1 MSKNSILESIQK
13 SKGYDIALFTTFNFE
28 ISFFERFIKNALFSN
43 KTKKISVFVDSQE
56 LNKSISKE
64 GDVHNIGHHYVVNPI
79 EMNGSFHPKLVLL
92 LGKKKAKLYVSS
104 CNLTTS
110 GYTINNEAFYSY
122 ECLEGTGDNKKLIVD
137 AIDFFCKLNDLSF
150 HADDYLFREVVGYR
164 HIYNSFPDGNNDSL
178 FVHNLDEPILN
189 QIKTLTTEAELIN
202 VAVPYFDNECYA
214 IKELSNHYDQTRIKL
229 FLQNNKARIDVKK
242 INSLTNVETYPFS
255 GFKDR
260 KNNNFYHGKVF
271 SFLNGSDSYIAFGS
285 ANCTSSALV
294 KSFKNGGNIEAVII
308 QKTTT
313 DESNEF
319 FENFK
324 ICSSETIKY
333 DLLKYDSEDTGV
345 FYFRNGLLSD
355 TLHLYIGAIQ
365 IPEIITVLVDKEEC
379 DYTITGNTIDVSIG
393 LESIP
398 HRNTIYLDICYDD
411 KTERVICWYTNPS
424 EIQFTRTPST
434 PRRDLDDVDPDPN
447 SSKYITD
454 QIRISEALALNVDEY
469 MSDIHTQRMLQRDSD
484 SLIDD
489 EEEFEDGV
497 IDYIIPEDIDYIYH
511 SKILKKL
518 NGIKQFYYD
527 RFFLLFAS
535 HNNKDD
541 SETSNKHK
549 IINSNPRKPTSDEKR
564 FKRFINKRIRG
575 FIDQELVDV
584 VSFEHYI
591 ACATIFLSIFEKYS
605 VDDPVKGLFDDEQTA
620 EYRLAIAENLVK
632 LANKE
637 QNHQKHVLF
646 LIIKVLLT
654 NRFFV
659 NIDWDRSYSL
669 SNRTRTLLLS
679 INSGQSSKARSF
691 IEKKASLIS
700 SKELFCNEDTA
711 ITYINDLYGF
721 LPLEKINSIMKHE
734 FANLEC
740 GVDNTD
746 PLIARVIVVTS
757 NVNKRV
763 NYENSKTINELKNY
777 NRFNK
782 KWNKIVLEF
791 RLNKKTSSS
800 SVNNMLVKVE
810 HEYDFIRRTYKII
823 STYRNGSKTTK
834 TPNQLW

>member
-1 MSKNSILESIQK
+1 MSKESILESIQK

-56 LNKSISKE
+56 LNKAISKE
-64 GDVHNIGHHYVVNPI
+64 GDVLNIGHHYVVNPI

-122 ECLEGTGDNKKLIVD
+122 ECLEGTGDNKQLIID
-137 AIDFFCKLNDLSF
+137 AIDFFCRLNDLSF
-150 HADDYLFREVVGYR
+150 HADDYLFKEVVGYR
-164 HIYNSFPDGNNDSL
+164 VIYNSFPDGNNESL
-178 FVHNLDEPILN
+178 FAHNLDVPILE
-189 QIKTLTTEAELIN
+189 QIKSITPKAELIN
-202 VAVPYFDNECYA
+202 VAVPYYDNECNA
-214 IKELSNHYDQTRIKL
+214 IRELSNSYEQAKIKL

-242 INSLTNVETYPFS
+242 INSIPNVKAYPFS
-255 GFKDR
+255 GFQDR

-271 SFLNGSDSYIAFGS
+271 SFLNDTNSYIAFGS
-285 ANCTSSALV
+285 ANCTSSAFV
-294 KSFKNGGNIEAVII
+294 KAFKNGGNIEAIII
-308 QKTTT
+308 QKSTA

-319 FENFK
+319 FDNFK
-324 ICSSETIKY
+324 KCTNEAVKY
-333 DLLKYDSEDTGV
+333 DLLRYDSDEAGV
-345 FYFRNGLLSD
+345 FFFRNGLLSD
-355 TLHLYIGAIQ
+355 KLHLYVGAISL
-365 IPEIITVLVDKEEC
+365 PDRITVLVDKEEC
-379 DYTITGNTIDVSIG
+379 NFSITDNTLDVSIE

-398 HRNTIYLDICYDD
+398 HRNTIYLDIIFGD
-411 KTERVICWYTNPS
+411 KTERVICWYTNPG

-434 PRRDLDDVDPDPN
+434 PKRDLDDVDPDPN
-447 SSKYITD
+447 SSRYISD

-527 RFFLLFAS
+527 RFFLLFSS
-535 HNNKDD
+535 HNKIENDTNNKQKVK
-541 SETSNKHK
+541 ST
-549 IINSNPRKPTSDEKR
+549 NPRKPTTDEKR

-575 FIDQELVDV
+575 FIDQELVNV
-584 VSFEHYI
+584 VSFDHYM

-605 VDDPVKGLFDDEQTA
+605 VDDPVKGLFDDQQTA
-620 EYRLAIAENLVK
+620 EHRLAIAENLVT

-659 NIDWDRSYSL
+659 NIDWDRAYSL
-669 SNRTRTLLLS
+669 SNRSRTLLLS
-679 INSGQSSKARSF
+679 FNSGQSSKIRRF
-691 IEKKASLIS
+691 VENKTLTIASDNLM
-700 SKELFCNEDTA
+700 CDEDSA
-711 ITYINDLYGF
+711 VSYINDLYGF
-721 LPLEKINSIMKHE
+721 LPLERINAIMKRE
-734 FANLEC
+734 FNNLEC
-740 GVDNTD
+740 GVDNKD
-746 PLIARVIVVTS
+746 PNIARVVVITS
-757 NVNKRV
+757 NINKFV
-763 NYENSKTINELKNY
+763 EYENSKTVNALKDY

-782 KWNKIVLEF
+782 KWNKIVLDV
-791 RLNKKTSSS
+791 RLNKKQIGSSGNS
-800 SVNNMLVKVE
+800 KIIKVE
-810 HEYDFIRRTYKII
+810 HEYDFSRRTYKII
-823 STYRNGSKTTK
+823 STYNNGRKVTK